1 MEKKS
6 LGFLLKKHKVICR
19 LVVHKIT
26 PNLSIGNAPPV
37 NKFIGRGTL
46 SRNHNNGFKNS
57 LQKLAEILKVPKN
70 ALKKK
75 IRRNARRRRRKSK

>member
-6 LGFLLKKHKVICR
+6 LVSRLKKHKVICR

-26 PNLSIGNAPPV
+26 QNSSIGNALPA

-46 SRNHNNGFKNS
+46 SRNHSKDFKNS
-57 LQKLAEILKVPKN
+57 LQKLAEMLKVQKN
-70 ALKKK
+70 AHKKET
-75 IRRNARRRRRKSK
+75 RRYA